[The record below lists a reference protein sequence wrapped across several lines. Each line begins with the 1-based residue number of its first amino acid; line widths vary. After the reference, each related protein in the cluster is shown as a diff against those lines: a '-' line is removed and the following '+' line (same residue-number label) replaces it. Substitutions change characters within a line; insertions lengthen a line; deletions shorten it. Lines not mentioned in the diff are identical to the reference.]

1 MKITSIGKLLAI
13 FVAVASVSFLGV
25 VIATVFGGPS
35 WQDVMAQKE
44 FRGYRIEKSSGPD
57 AQWSATR
64 ARDEGNVGTSKVLPD
79 VLTKVMDDVI
89 QARNQ
94 RVQDLQA
101 RIPNLEQK
109 IARIKDA
116 IEKDDAA
123 LQAYIDQEM
132 ARLAEVRKNEQEQAA
147 LVIAATN
154 DAQKLE
160 NQIVNRRED
169 VFRLQEQVSE
179 LKIDLFRL
187 EGIRDGL
194 VHSLNQ
200 VQGNLELATERQKRL
215 DYSPAAPQ

>member
-1 MKITSIGKLLAI
+1 MKITSIAKLLAI
-13 FVAVASVSFLGV
+13 FVAVASVSFVGI
-25 VIATVFGGPS
+25 VIATVFGGPG

-57 AQWSATR
+57 AQWSAVR
-64 ARDEGNVGTSKVLPD
+64 AQDEGNVATSKVLPD
-79 VLTKVMDDVI
+79 VLSKVMDDVI
-89 QARNQ
+89 QSRQQ

-123 LQAYIDQEM
+123 LQKYIDQEM
-132 ARLAEVRKNEQEQAA
+132 ARLADVRKDEQEQAA

-169 VFRLQEQVSE
+169 VFRLQEQVAE
-179 LKIDLFRL
+179 LRIDLFRL
-187 EGIRDGL
+187 EAIRDEL

-200 VQGNLELATERQKRL
+200 VQGNMELATERQKRL
-215 DYSPAAPQ
+215 NYSPSGS